1 MRIIRFLDP
10 NGQTHFGRQVD
21 ETTALR
27 IEGDLAGHWRPT
39 ERQATIHKLLAPIVP
54 TDILCIGLNYLQH
67 AKESGSTP
75 PQVPMLFIKARSS
88 LANPFDPIAI
98 PKLSREVD
106 YEAEL
111 AVVIAKDAK
120 NISRDD
126 AMDHVLGYTCAND
139 VSARWWQKHGSGG
152 QFCRGKSFDT
162 FCPLG
167 PTVVPAAAVPDP
179 QNLTLTTRVSGE
191 EMQRASTSLMLFP
204 VATLIHELS
213 KGTTLLP
220 GTAILTGTPAG
231 VGAGRTPPRFL
242 REGDTVEI
250 AITGLGTLT
259 NPVRLA

>member
-1 MRIIRFLDP
+1 MNLIRTPL
-10 NGQTHFGRQVD
+10 GVAV
-21 ETTALR
+21 E
-27 IEGDLAGHWRPT
+27 RPDA
-39 ERQATIHKLLAPIVP
+39 EPLPIRH
-54 TDILCIGLNYLQH
+54 ILCIGRNYADH
-67 AKESGSTP
+67 AKEMGGAAPEQIVVFTKNPAAAILSGDAI
-75 PQVPMLFIKARSS
+75 V
-88 LANPFDPIAI
+88 I
-98 PKLSREVD
+98 PKICQEGVGGVGGVGGREQVD
-106 YEAEL
+106 FEGEL
-111 AVVIAKDAK
+111 AVILGKPA
-120 NISRDD
+120 RDVPLD
-126 AMDHVLGYTCAND
+126 RALDCVLGYTCAND